1 MENQIGLN
9 NPSGN
14 LENKPKKRR
23 AKWIII
29 ALIIILVAL
38 FLILG
43 GYNNIKTTIKGL
55 WAVSQYNAGIELYE
69 KTMAEDTY
77 GGETPEETLAM
88 FINALEKEDIELA
101 SKYFILDDNL
111 SRQKWEDGLKQL
123 IELDKLQ
130 EILKFLKSVEKSPRD
145 FIGMNSY
152 ELVTWNADKTLID
165 HVIRFDLN
173 IYSKVWKITSF

>member
-55 WAVSQYNAGIELYE
+55 WAVNQYNVGIELYE
-69 KTMAEDTY
+69 KTMTEDTY
-77 GGETPEETLAM
+77 GGKTPEETLVM
-88 FINALEKEDIELA
+88 FIDALEKGDIELA
-101 SKYFILDDNL
+101 SKYFVLDDNL
-111 SRQKWEDGLKQL
+111 SRQKWEDGLKQA
-123 IELDKLQ
+123 Q
-130 EILKFLKSVEKSPRD
+130 EEGRILKIIKSIDQAEKSENQSGLD
-145 FIGMNSY
+145 SEFQ
-152 ELVTWNADKTLID
+152 LVILGEDGLAENTIFMK
-165 HVIRFDLN
+165 LN
-173 IYSKVWKITSF
+173 EYSKVWKIESM

>member
-69 KTMAEDTY
+69 KTMTEDTY
-77 GGETPEETLAM
+77 GGKTPEETLAM
-88 FINALEKEDIELA
+88 FIDALEKGDIELA
-101 SKYFILDDNL
+101 SKYFVLDDNL
-111 SRQKWEDGLKQL
+111 SRQKWEELLIDYKDKNEIDQL
-123 IELDKLQ
+123 IVY
-130 EILKFLKSVEKSPRD
+130 LKNAQPTKDSENLFNESWYTLYDQNNNPKRDIQLFLE
-145 FIGMNSY
+145 
-152 ELVTWNADKTLID
+152 E
-165 HVIRFDLN
+165 
-173 IYSKVWKITSF
+173 YSKVWKITSF

>member
-77 GGETPEETLAM
+77 GGETPEETLTM
-88 FINALEKEDIELA
+88 FIDALEKGDIELA

-111 SRQKWEDGLKQL
+111 SRKKWEDGLEQAQEEGRILKIIESINQAEKSENQSGLDSEFQL
-123 IELDKLQ
+123 IILGKDGLAKNTIFMKLN
-130 EILKFLKSVEKSPRD
+130 E
-145 FIGMNSY
+145 
-152 ELVTWNADKTLID
+152 
-165 HVIRFDLN
+165 
-173 IYSKVWKITSF
+173 YSKVWKIESM

>member
-55 WAVSQYNAGIELYE
+55 WAVNQYNAGIELYE
-69 KTMAEDTY
+69 KTMTEDTY
-77 GGETPEETLAM
+77 GGKTPEETLAM
-88 FINALEKEDIELA
+88 FIDALEKGDIELA

-111 SRQKWEDGLKQL
+111 SRQKWEDGLKQA
-123 IELDKLQ
+123 Q
-130 EILKFLKSVEKSPRD
+130 EEGRILKIIESINQAEKSENQSGLD
-145 FIGMNSY
+145 SEFQ
-152 ELVTWNADKTLID
+152 LVILGKDGLAENTIFMK
-165 HVIRFDLN
+165 LN
-173 IYSKVWKITSF
+173 EYSKVWKIESM

>member
-69 KTMAEDTY
+69 KTMTEDTY
-77 GGETPEETLAM
+77 GGKTPEETLAM
-88 FINALEKEDIELA
+88 FIDALEKGDIELA

-111 SRQKWEDGLKQL
+111 SRQKWEDGLKQA
-123 IELDKLQ
+123 Q
-130 EILKFLKSVEKSPRD
+130 EEGRILKIIESINQAEKSENQSGLD
-145 FIGMNSY
+145 SEFQ
-152 ELVTWNADKTLID
+152 LVILGKDGLAENTIFMK
-165 HVIRFDLN
+165 LN
-173 IYSKVWKITSF
+173 EYSKVWKIESM